1 MEEGGEAEI
10 GDLELDEGAEE
21 EDGDDLAKDGIGL
34 HMGHKTRGTV
44 PMTEKGDGDGGVGG
58 DDGGTEGEAVPGVEG
73 SEAEEGGKR
82 IPEKGEEED
91 EEKVLA
97 DGEG

>member
-21 EDGDDLAKDGIGL
+21 EDGDDLAEDGIGL
-34 HMGHKTRGTV
+34 HVGHKTRGTV
-44 PMTEKGDGDGGVGG
+44 ALAEKGDGDGGVGG
-58 DDGGTEGEAVPGVEG
+58 DDGGAEGEAVPGVEG

-91 EEKVLA
+91 EEEVLA